1 MPTIRPFGVIIYY
14 RRDDIGIA
22 PCKKTGDIME
32 FSRTERLISAEA
44 LEKLKK
50 SNIIIFGLGG
60 VGSFVAEA
68 LARAGVGKM
77 TVVDKDTVDITNI
90 NRQLYALH
98 STIGK
103 DKAIVAKNRILDINP
118 NCEVTPIVKMYLP
131 ENADEFCLSQYD
143 CIIDAI
149 DNVTAKIDL
158 AVKAEQLNV
167 PIIASMGTGNKL
179 DPTAFKITDIY
190 KTDTCPLCRVMRRE
204 LKARNVK
211 KLKVLYSSEAPK
223 NDGERTPASISFV
236 PSVAGLII
244 AGEVIKELIK
254 IENSNS

>member
-1 MPTIRPFGVIIYY
+1 ML
-14 RRDDIGIA
+14 
-22 PCKKTGDIME
+22 E
-32 FSRTERLISAEA
+32 FSRTERLIGAEA
-44 LEKLKK
+44 LEKLKNK
-50 SNIIIFGLGG
+50 NIIIFGLGG

-68 LARAGVGKM
+68 LARSGVGRM

-103 DKAIVAKNRILDINP
+103 DKAIVARDRILDINP

-131 ENADEFCLSQYD
+131 ENADEFRLSQYD
-143 CIIDAI
+143 YIIDAI

-158 AVKAEQLNV
+158 AIKSQELKI
-167 PIIASMGTGNKL
+167 PMIASMGTGNKL

-190 KTDTCPLCRVMRRE
+190 KTDTCPLCRVMRKE
-204 LKARNVK
+204 LKARNVE
-211 KLKVLYSSEAPK
+211 KLKVLYSTETPK
-223 NDGERTPASISFV
+223 SDGERTPASISFV

-244 AGEVIKELIK
+244 AGEVIKDLIK
-254 IENSNS
+254 

>member
-1 MPTIRPFGVIIYY
+1 MVDF
-14 RRDDIGIA
+14 
-22 PCKKTGDIME
+22 ME
-32 FSRTERLISAEA
+32 FSRTERLIGAEA
-44 LEKLKK
+44 LKRLKNA
-50 SNIIIFGLGG
+50 NIIIFGLGG
-60 VGSFVAEA
+60 VGSYVAEA
-68 LARAGVGKM
+68 LARCGVGKM

-98 STIGK
+98 STVGK
-103 DKAIVAKNRILDINP
+103 NKADVARDRILDINSE
-118 NCEVTPIVKMYLP
+118 CEVTPIVKMYLP
-131 ENADEFCLSQYD
+131 ENAQEFNLSQYD
-143 CIIDAI
+143 YIIDAI

-158 AVKAEQLNV
+158 AVKSQELGI
-167 PIIASMGTGNKL
+167 PMLASMGTGNKL

-211 KLKVLYSSEAPK
+211 KLKVLYSTEIPY

-244 AGEVIKELIK
+244 AGEVIKDLIK
-254 IENSNS
+254 QKPSGIGERYENKS